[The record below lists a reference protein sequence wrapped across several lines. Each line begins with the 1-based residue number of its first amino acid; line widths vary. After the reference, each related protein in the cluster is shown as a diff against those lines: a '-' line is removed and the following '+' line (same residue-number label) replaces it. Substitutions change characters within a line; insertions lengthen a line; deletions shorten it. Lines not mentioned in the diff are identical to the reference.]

1 MADKRRINPA
11 KVEMFCQYFAAS
23 MNMSDA
29 ARKTGYSLKKAPQAG
44 HFFLKREDVQQ
55 RVKELVNEKL
65 SRQNIT
71 KEGVLD
77 EIAAIAFSNVAN
89 YSNWGTR
96 KETQRTVSKSGK
108 VTETDTTVPFVD
120 VYPSEG
126 VDARAIKSIG
136 MTNRGI
142 KVELHDKSAAL
153 GVFARYFKIVEGE
166 QTDGTA
172 WQNLIKAAYD
182 LSQSGKPKNAHNDD
196 ASDNSKDK

>member
-1 MADKRRINPA
+1 MADKRRITPA
-11 KVEMFCQYFAAS
+11 KIEVFCQHFAAS

-55 RVKELVNEKL
+55 RVKELIGERL
-65 SRQNIT
+65 SKQNVT

-77 EIAAIAFSNVAN
+77 EIAAIAFSNIAS
-89 YSNWGTR
+89 YSDWGTR
-96 KETQRTVSKSGK
+96 KETQRTVSKDGA

-120 VYPSEG
+120 VYPSKD
-126 VDARAIKSIG
+126 VDARAIKSIS

-153 GVFARYFKIVEGE
+153 NVFARYFKIVEGE
-166 QTDGTA
+166 QTDGSA

-182 LSQSGKPKNAHNDD
+182 LSQSGKPKAHD
-196 ASDNSKDK
+196 AGAIKDK